1 MAFGKNALYRGAKGA
16 EVEELQ
22 LRLAGFYGTVWDG
35 DFGPATEY
43 QVMAFQRLYMKMNNP
58 TGTVENDTFD
68 AIERFVNEFP
78 IDFIKLRCDCGE
90 CEGFGQERFKGEYRP
105 EKAEIEAY
113 HRYEYPGIHKAILH
127 TYRATQFYVQ
137 EAGYDLPFITCGY
150 RCWINNEIKGRKST
164 NHMGKALDCDFPMH
178 SGENKRDD
186 MNRCDA
192 VRGILVEKSNFQI
205 GWGAANR
212 KALEPSN
219 IAPSWIHMD
228 VRSYAPRYLE
238 ERYFVKRPDELDR
251 Y

>member
-1 MAFGKNALYRGAKGA
+1 MAFGQNALTRGTTGP

-35 DFGPATEY
+35 DFGPGTEY
-43 QVMAFQRLYMKMNNP
+43 QVMAFQRAYMGMDNP
-58 TGTVENDTFD
+58 TGRVEDDTFG
-68 AIERFVNEFP
+68 AIERLANEFP
-78 IDFIKLRCDCGE
+78 IDFTKLGCDCGQ
-90 CEGFGQERFKGEYRP
+90 CEGFGQMRFKGEYRP
-105 EKAEIEAY
+105 EKAKIEAF

-127 TYRATQFYVQ
+127 TFRAVQFFAQ
-137 EAGYDLPFITCGY
+137 EAGHGVPFFTCGY
-150 RCWINNEIKGRKST
+150 RCWVNNDNKGRKST
-164 NHMGKALDCDFPMH
+164 NHMGKALDCDLPMNP
-178 SGENKRDD
+178 GDTKRDD

-228 VRSYAPRYLE
+228 VRSYAPKYLE
-238 ERYFVKRPDELDR
+238 DRFFIKSSDELDR
-251 Y
+251 